1 MNAWL
6 DDSLVAL
13 MVLACSFYAFAKLGP
28 SAARRVVQARLAAFL
43 ARVPAPLGLG
53 SAARRLAR
61 AAEDKAP
68 GACGGCD
75 SCGSATRRP
84 ATPAGGAEIGVP
96 IASIPRARR
105 ARQE

>member
-13 MVLACSFYAFAKLGP
+13 TLLACTLYAFAKLGP
-28 SAARRVVQARLAAFL
+28 SAARRGVLAMLAAFL
-43 ARVPAPLGLG
+43 ARIPAPLGLG

-61 AAEDKAP
+61 AAEDKPA

-75 SCGSATRRP
+75 SCGTAARRP
-84 ATPAGGAEIGVP
+84 ATPARGAEIAVP
-96 IASIPRARR
+96 IAAISRARR
-105 ARQE
+105 ARHD